1 MDAPKEFSAPD
12 NGGKLVV
19 LSLAYLKEINVV
31 TNNVHVMQ
39 LTCLFSEKFKIPQK
53 RITDAY
59 NGYCNHKSSTLPETP
74 VEESAR

>member
-1 MDAPKEFSAPD
+1 MDTAQTFTAPD

-19 LSLAYLKEINVV
+19 LSLTYGKEINVV

-59 NGYCNHKSSTLPETP
+59 NGYCNHKSPTLPATPET
-74 VEESAR
+74 AR